1 MNSKKTI
8 KSALESMMY
17 VWGQPLEVKTAAEVC
32 NISKE
37 DALAYLTELR
47 EEYDK
52 EGRGIMIRQIGKS
65 FQFATRPENAEFIER
80 LCTPVRVR
88 KLSQSA
94 LEVLAI
100 VAYKQ
105 PVTKAEIDSIRGV
118 KCDRVMEGLAA
129 KGLVEEKGRS
139 EAVGRPILYG
149 TTDEFLKHF
158 GFSSIKELPEINDL
172 EGVLASGDDEYEDD
186 GSEQMKFPEVN
197 DEHV

>member
-1 MNSKKTI
+1 
-8 KSALESMMY
+8 
-17 VWGQPLEVKTAAEVC
+17 
-32 NISKE
+32 
-37 DALAYLTELR
+37 
-47 EEYDK
+47 
-52 EGRGIMIRQIGKS
+52 
-65 FQFATRPENAEFIER
+65 
-80 LCTPVRVR
+80 
-88 KLSQSA
+88 
-94 LEVLAI
+94 
-100 VAYKQ
+100 
-105 PVTKAEIDSIRGV
+105 
-118 KCDRVMEGLAA
+118 MEGLAA